1 VATGADRVAQ
11 VRIADEH
18 IILRLQKHGNS
29 VIVPACTRSSGRG
42 VAVKKSLKTLLS
54 ALLTAL
60 AVNAV
65 ADDKNAAPNPD
76 PWESVNRKI
85 FVFNDFA
92 DRNVLKPIAKGYQWV
107 TPQFLQ
113 DGVHNIFD
121 NVGEVGNIANSLL
134 QAKFRYT
141 ANDSGRLLVNS
152 TFGLLGFFDVASHW
166 GLEAH
171 DEDFGQTLGYW
182 GVHTGPYLMV
192 PLLGPR
198 TVRDG
203 FGSVAD
209 AYSDPIPYAITD
221 VPTRNQVLAG
231 RVIDNRAQLL
241 KAEELISGDRYIF
254 LRDAYLQRR
263 EFLVKD
269 GVVEDSF
276 GSDDFS
282 GADTGANGGAEK

>member
-1 VATGADRVAQ
+1 M
-11 VRIADEH
+11 
-18 IILRLQKHGNS
+18 
-29 VIVPACTRSSGRG
+29 
-42 VAVKKSLKTLLS
+42 KTLFIIALTMLS
-54 ALLTAL
+54 YR
-60 AVNAV
+60 AV
-65 ADDKNAAPNPD
+65 ADDKNPPVNPD

-113 DGVHNIFD
+113 DGVHNVFD
-121 NVGEVGNIANSLL
+121 NVGEVGNILNSLL
-134 QAKFRYT
+134 QAKFHYT
-141 ANDSGRLLVNS
+141 ANDTARLIINS
-152 TFGLLGFFDVASHW
+152 TAGLLGFFDVAGRL
-166 GLEAH
+166 GLDEH

-182 GVHTGPYLMV
+182 GIHSGPYVMV
-192 PLLGPR
+192 PLFGPR

-209 AYSDPIPYAITD
+209 TYSDPLPYIVTH
-221 VPTRNQVLAG
+221 VPTRNEVIGG
-231 RVIDNRAQLL
+231 RVIDTRAQLL
-241 KAEELISGDRYIF
+241 KAEDLVSGDRYIF

-269 GVVEDSF
+269 GAVEDSF

-282 GADTGANGGAEK
+282 EDPGTSEESTSKETNPAVPVPSGKSGQ